1 MDRRQTVADMGLL
14 LVALIWGFTFVMVQ
28 EAVQRW
34 PVFAFLA
41 LRFTIA
47 SLAFLPIL
55 LWRRRPSLP
64 RGRDPRLGGRPSR
77 SLLAGVL
84 VGLALVAGYSF
95 QTFGLLFTTPA
106 KAGFITGLSVVLVPL
121 GAALLLRQTV
131 HPPAALG
138 IFLATVGLAL
148 LSLNDDLSVNRGDLL
163 VLLCAVSFAIQILL
177 TGRYARQ
184 MSAYRLAAIQIAT
197 AAGVLWILALVFEIP
212 QGLPPMDSQVAFAA
226 VFTGLLATTL
236 AFLVQSAA
244 QRFTTATHTA
254 LLFSLEPVFAAL
266 ASYLLIGERL
276 GGRALMGSLL
286 ILAGM
291 LCAELGG
298 LWWSARQRRR
308 LDDGLNRLSP
318 ETP

>member
-1 MDRRQTVADMGLL
+1 MDRRQLVADMGLL

-28 EAVQRW
+28 EAVQKW

-55 LWRRRPSLP
+55 LWRRRPGLP
-64 RGRDPRLGGRPSR
+64 RDRGPHPKGRSSR
-77 SLLAGVL
+77 NLLAGAL

-121 GAALLLRQTV
+121 GAALLLGQPL
-131 HPPAALG
+131 HLPGGLG
-138 IFLATVGLAL
+138 VFLATVGLAL
-148 LSLNDDLSVNRGDLL
+148 LSLNDDLSVNRGDML
-163 VLLCAVSFAIQILL
+163 VLLCAASFAAQILL
-177 TGRYARQ
+177 TGRYARR

-212 QGLPPMDSQVAFAA
+212 RGLPPLDGQIAFAA

-276 GGRALMGSLL
+276 GGRALVGSLL

-298 LWWSARQRRR
+298 LWWTARQRR
-308 LDDGLNRLSP
+308 LDEGLNRLSP